1 MNNLTPDVRLNV
13 SSILDEAYACRVHD
27 LAQSTEL
34 AEKALALSN
43 EISEKSLVAKSLNL
57 LALFAMIRGEYDSCV
72 AMSQECIK
80 HYGELQDEKGIA
92 DAKYNIAGA
101 YYKTNNFHLGL
112 TYLIDC
118 LVIYRKFNDYHNQAR
133 VEKSLGTIY
142 EYFGDEKKAI
152 QSYEDAIE
160 AARKAGDAAL
170 ESNAY
175 NPLSGIYL
183 KQGKIEKATEI
194 IEHAIAMKKQTGDIR
209 GLAFSI
215 YGRGKIYTRLGMFD
229 KAEADFNDAI
239 SIHKQMGERLGLGMA
254 YHKVSAL
261 YIEMGRLGEAK
272 ELLDIA
278 LNFSREYNIIMILFK
293 CSHLL
298 YRIYKQEGNT
308 AKALEYMELYL
319 EKRESVINTQTLK
332 VIESYE
338 LVTKMESLE
347 KEARVQREKAEII
360 EKKNRAEKA
369 ANTRLE
375 FLSTMSHEIRTPLN
389 AVITIASLLENKP
402 VSDEKQL
409 VDSLKFSANHLLN
422 IINDVLDFSKLDA
435 DKAKIEPHPSDI
447 YVLLNN
453 IKNAYINM
461 AHQKGIALELSI
473 DTGVDHFYQIDETK
487 LSQILGNLISNAI
500 KFTDKGAVEIHVE
513 STNTN
518 KHHDNLLFRIVDS
531 GSGIEEKYLDEV
543 FDSFAQ
549 PLLNSRHQ
557 GGSGLG
563 LAIVKQLV
571 SLYGGEI
578 KLDSI
583 VGKGSVFYFELN
595 LKKSGKPVK
604 VDIKYTDQLKN
615 KHVLLAEDNMIN
627 ALLIS
632 KVLANWDVTS
642 EHVRNGDEAVKRSA
656 VKTYDFILMDI
667 HMAEMNG
674 FEATRHIRNCKH
686 LHNVKTPIFAISA
699 DITASHKEEYSHYFD
714 GFLNKPIEIDK
725 LYEALVNQL

>member
-1 MNNLTPDVRLNV
+1 MTFLSQDVRINISSLLN
-13 SSILDEAYACRVHD
+13 DAYACRGNN
-27 LAQSTEL
+27 LAQST
-34 AEKALALSN
+34 AFTEKALALSN
-43 EISEKSLVAKSLNL
+43 EVNDKSLITQSLNQ

-72 AMSQECIK
+72 AMSLECIK
-80 HYGELQDEKGIA
+80 HFEELQDEKGIA
-92 DAKYNIAGA
+92 NAKYNIAGA

-194 IEHAIAMKKQTGDIR
+194 IDHAIAMKQQTGDTR

-215 YGRGKIYTRLGMFD
+215 YGRGKVYTKIGEFD
-229 KAEADFNDAI
+229 KAEADFNEAI
-239 SIHKQMGERLGLGMA
+239 AIHKQMGERLGLGMA
-254 YHKVSAL
+254 YYKISAL
-261 YIEMGRLGEAK
+261 YLEMGRLDAAK
-272 ELLDIA
+272 ELLNTA
-278 LNFSREYNIIMILFK
+278 LNFSREYNIIMIIFK

-298 YRIYKQEGNT
+298 YRIHKQEGDMVQ
-308 AKALEYMELYL
+308 ALAYLELYL
-319 EKRESVINTQTLK
+319 EKKEIVINTQTLK
-332 VIESYE
+332 VIENYE

-347 KEARVQREKAEII
+347 KEAQVQREKAEII
-360 EKKNRAEKA
+360 EKKNRAEKV
-369 ANTRLE
+369 ANTRQE

-402 VSDEKQL
+402 VNDEKQL

-422 IINDVLDFSKLDA
+422 VINDVLDFSKLDA
-435 DKAKIEPHPSDI
+435 GKAKIEAQPSNI
-447 YVLLNN
+447 YTLLNN

-461 AHQKGIALELSI
+461 AHQKGIALELTI
-473 DTGVDHFYQIDETK
+473 DTNVDQNYEIDETK

-500 KFTDKGAVEIHVE
+500 KFTDRGAVEIHVE
-513 STNTN
+513 KTNTS
-518 KHHDNLLFRIVDS
+518 KQYDHVLFRIVDS
-531 GSGIEEKYLDEV
+531 GTGIEEKYLDEV

-571 SLYGGEI
+571 NLYGGEI

-595 LKKSGKPVK
+595 LKKSGKPAK
-604 VDIKYTDQLKN
+604 ADIKYTDQLKN

-632 KVLANWDVTS
+632 RVLSNWDVTS

-656 VKTYDFILMDI
+656 AKTYDFILMDI